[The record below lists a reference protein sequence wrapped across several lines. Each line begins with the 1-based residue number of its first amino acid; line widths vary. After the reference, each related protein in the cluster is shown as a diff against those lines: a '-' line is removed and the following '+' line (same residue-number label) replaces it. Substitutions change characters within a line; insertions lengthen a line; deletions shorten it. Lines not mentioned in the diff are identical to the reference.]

1 MGDDAREIFARNLN
15 DLMTRRGLSQADI
28 AAKLDVTAAAVSAWC
43 LGKKYPRIDVM
54 QRLADLLGATL
65 SALTTEE
72 GLRTVDDMDR
82 LEAMHQNPRLGLLFD
97 RQRKMSNRDVE
108 FMLEM
113 ANRILKERDN
123 DWKMSMIFIPSVWRT
138 CQLALRAFVTMT
150 MTGMNLS
157 FSIRA
162 CRMR

>member
-123 DWKMSMIFIPSVWRT
+123 D
-138 CQLALRAFVTMT
+138 
-150 MTGMNLS
+150 
-157 FSIRA
+157 
-162 CRMR
+162 

>member
-113 ANRILKERDN
+113 ANRILKESDN
-123 DWKMSMIFIPSVWRT
+123 D
-138 CQLALRAFVTMT
+138 
-150 MTGMNLS
+150 
-157 FSIRA
+157 
-162 CRMR
+162 

>member
-108 FMLEM
+108 FMLGM

-123 DWKMSMIFIPSVWRT
+123 D
-138 CQLALRAFVTMT
+138 
-150 MTGMNLS
+150 
-157 FSIRA
+157 
-162 CRMR
+162 

>member
-1 MGDDAREIFARNLN
+1 MEDDAREIFARNLN

-113 ANRILKERDN
+113 ANRILKESDN
-123 DWKMSMIFIPSVWRT
+123 D
-138 CQLALRAFVTMT
+138 
-150 MTGMNLS
+150 
-157 FSIRA
+157 
-162 CRMR
+162 

>member
-72 GLRTVDDMDR
+72 GLQTVDDMDR

-123 DWKMSMIFIPSVWRT
+123 D
-138 CQLALRAFVTMT
+138 
-150 MTGMNLS
+150 
-157 FSIRA
+157 
-162 CRMR
+162 